1 MGQSGGS
8 GSSTKYYTISV
19 YANPSNGG
27 RASGGGSYQYGDS
40 AYLSAT
46 AYSGYYFDKW
56 GTGGTTPSISVR
68 VTANASYTAFFKKY
82 ISLIL
87 SVVGGIATV
96 RASNYNSVS
105 GTTYTLKQGVSTVL
119 TISNIDSNYQFVGW
133 SSTSSGTTII
143 STSTS
148 YTYTTTTATTQYM
161 YAILKPKP
169 REYGKLMRL
178 TATPATNYQFRDW
191 YENGSLYSTDNPLNV
206 YVNSDREFTA
216 NFELKKYVY
225 NVPASTGG
233 SVTGNGTYTHGTS
246 VTLRAVPDA
255 HYNFSG
261 WKYRK
266 TGSGQIDYITSNP
279 ITMTAGIVWTS
290 NYNNQLAPLEA
301 VFVAK
306 THTLTFTS
314 NKTNVATL
322 TGAGSYYY
330 GSTANI
336 NVTVTN
342 NSYEFVHWEDVS
354 GNVISERPD
363 IQLLIEA
370 NTTLKAVFA
379 LKKFT
384 VECVAVSEEMGTVS
398 GGGNYTIEDTVT
410 LTAVAN
416 QHYNFVAW
424 KKHSNVSA
432 EEEVVSTSATC
443 TTTITGDTT
452 FKAYF
457 TPEVYTITYD
467 VTPANAGN
475 VNYTG
480 TSFAY
485 GSTCSVTPA
494 PGNDYRFIEW
504 LYNNESAS
512 SNPNYSFTVS
522 ENATITAVYG
532 IKNYTISFVYDE
544 LSKQSGMI
552 PTFNREVVETENG
565 YDCTLVY
572 GDTVTVTCPSVHGYD
587 FAGYYVNG
595 LCKANT
601 MTASFTALNDS
612 TVTMVSTLS
621 IYTVSTFI
629 MPVDTPNTV
638 TGDGNYAYGT
648 NVTMTAT
655 PDSIYQFVNWKDN
668 DGHIL
673 SENAIYTFTIEDN
686 TDLTATFKRRDCTVT
701 LSTNPVEGGTVT
713 GSGTYEYGATATI
726 NAACDAAYNF
736 LYWKN
741 GDTTISNSQT
751 YEFIVTE
758 NVSYTA
764 YFTLKTGDIV
774 IHDDPDKGGEVSG
787 GGSYEYGDTVTV
799 SVVPNNKWKFIGWY
813 DNGVLASEER
823 NYTFTFTEG
832 RNLIAKYLPMKC
844 EVKCQMFGGG
854 IAKGCGIY
862 DAGENVTIELI
873 ANEGYYM
880 SSWFVKGGSYE
891 GHTNTIEI
899 ANINDDITIVVMF
912 VEVRG
917 DVWGAVNEGDYTEY
931 VSILKQNDAKY
942 IIINPTRTETMIQI
956 FFNED
961 YENYPVIGNIENKTK
976 K

>member
-1 MGQSGGS
+1 MGQSGG
-8 GSSTKYYTISV
+8 GSTTTYYQIYV
-19 YANPSNGG
+19 YANPSRYGTV
-27 RASGGGSYQYGDS
+27 SGGGRYASGS
-40 AYLSAT
+40 SVYLT
-46 AYSGYYFDKW
+46 ANRKELNSYFDRW
-56 GTGGTTPSISVR
+56 STGQKTTTITVI
-68 VTANASYTAFFKKY
+68 VTSNASYTAYFKLY
-82 ISLIL
+82 VSLVL
-87 SVVGGIATV
+87 NVVGGIASV
-96 RASNYNSVS
+96 KANSYERMS
-105 GTTYTLKQGVSTVL
+105 GNTYTMRQDYSTTLSVY
-119 TISNIDSNYQFVGW
+119 NIDSNYQFIGW
-133 SSTSSGTTII
+133 SKTSDGATILSTN
-143 STSTS
+143 TS
-148 YTYTTTTATTQYM
+148 YTYTTTSAPKQFI

-169 REYGKLMRL
+169 RDYGKLMRL
-178 TATPATNYQFRDW
+178 TATPSTGYQFRDW
-191 YENGSLYSTDNPLNV
+191 YENGSLYSTDNPLDV
-206 YVNSDREFTA
+206 YVNTNRELTA
-216 NFELKKYVY
+216 NFEVKRYEY

-233 SVTGNGTYTHGTS
+233 SVTGNGTYTHGES
-246 VTLRAVPDA
+246 VTLIAIPDE
-255 HYNFSG
+255 HYTFKG
-261 WKYRK
+261 WKHI
-266 TGSGQIDYITSNP
+266 SAANVTSYVTTNP
-279 ITMTAGIVWTS
+279 LTMTAGTVWR
-290 NYNNQLAPLEA
+290 NNLGNKLAPTEA
-301 VFVAK
+301 VFVLQQFSL
-306 THTLTFTS
+306 TLTS
-314 NKTNVATL
+314 NIANVATL

-330 GSTANI
+330 GSTVNV

-342 NSYEFVHWEDVS
+342 NGYEFVHWEDVN

-363 IQLLIEA
+363 IQILIET

-379 LKKFT
+379 LKNFT
-384 VECVAVSEEMGTVS
+384 VECIAVSEEMGTVS

-457 TPEVYTITYD
+457 TPETYTITYN
-467 VTPANAGN
+467 VTPANTGN
-475 VNYTG
+475 VNYSG
-480 TSFAY
+480 TTFTY

-512 SNPNYSFTVS
+512 TNPNYSFTVT

-532 IKNYTISFVYDE
+532 IKNYTLSFVYDE

-552 PTFNREVVETENG
+552 PTFNREVIETENG

-595 LCKANT
+595 LCQANT

-621 IYTVSTFI
+621 NYTVSTFI

-713 GSGTYEYGATATI
+713 GNGTYEYGATATI
-726 NAACDAAYNF
+726 NAVCDVAYNF

-880 SSWFVKGGSYE
+880 SSWFVKGSSYE

-931 VSILKQNDAKY
+931 ISILKQNDAKY